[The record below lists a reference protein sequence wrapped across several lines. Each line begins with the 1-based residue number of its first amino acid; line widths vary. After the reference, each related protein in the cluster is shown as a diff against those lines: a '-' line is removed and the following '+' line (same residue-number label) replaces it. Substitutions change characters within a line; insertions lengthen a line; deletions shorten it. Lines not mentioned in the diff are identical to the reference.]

1 MTDATATTSQA
12 PARPAIRR
20 GPPIERHLVIVHQPG
35 WQSLDDWKEIAR
47 RARYVDPTTAVFVV
61 AADRD
66 NGNLRESAG
75 HLPSLVFSPGPLG
88 KFQPLRGRVYQGRQ
102 IRKFEQLQR
111 LAAAG
116 LSVPRTQVLLPGTTF
131 DPKTWGE
138 HVIVKPTDI
147 ATSSKGAGIQL
158 MRTERV
164 KYVAPQDY
172 PKGHPGRLGPMVVQQ
187 FIDTGDRINV
197 YRVLTLFGEPLY
209 CQLSQA
215 QEKRVSLGADD
226 QVLEG
231 GTIAIQGMEDNRQ
244 RIFKYEANVVALAR
258 ATHRAVPEIPL
269 KGVDILRDG
278 RTGQLYVLELNPGGN
293 TWHFSSRFLA
303 EARAKAG
310 PEHER
315 QRLAQLDAFGT
326 AAHVLMGVT
335 RREAE

>member
-1 MTDATATTSQA
+1 MTDATAQKSPAA
-12 PARPAIRR
+12 PAVRR
-20 GPPIERHLVIVHQPG
+20 GPQIERHLVIVHQPH
-35 WQSLDDWKEIAR
+35 WQALSDWRTIAE
-47 RARYVDPTTAVFVV
+47 RARNVDPTTGIIVV
-61 AADRD
+61 GADRD
-66 NGNLRESAG
+66 NAKLREKAAQ
-75 HLPSLVFSPGPLG
+75 LPSLIFSPGPLG
-88 KFQPLRGRVYQGRQ
+88 RFQPLRGRVYQGRQ

-116 LSVPRTQVLLPGTTF
+116 LPVPRTQMLQPGIRL
-131 DPKTWGE
+131 DPKVWGE
-138 HVIVKPTDI
+138 HTIVKPTDI
-147 ATSSKGAGIQL
+147 PTSSKGAGIQL

-164 KYVAPQDY
+164 RYIAPQDY
-172 PKGHPGRLGPMVVQQ
+172 PANHPGRFGPMVAQQ
-187 FIDTGDRINV
+187 FIDTGDRISA

-215 QEKRVSLGADD
+215 QEKRVDLGADD
-226 QVLEG
+226 GVLEG
-231 GTIAIQGMEDNRQ
+231 GTIAIQGVEENRL
-244 RIFKYEANVVALAR
+244 RIFKYEADVVALAR
-258 ATHRAVPEIPL
+258 AAHRAVPEIPL

-278 RTGQLYVLELNPGGN
+278 RTGRLYLLELNPGGN